1 MVVVEEVPAEYGSIA
16 SPQTQ
21 LPVMIRISRRSN
33 GPVLVLLTRTTGRQ
47 DIGPGR
53 CGGGMDGGSEGGEE

>member
-1 MVVVEEVPAEYGSIA
+1 MVEEEVPAEYGSIA

-21 LPVMIRISRRSN
+21 LPVMIRISRRNN
-33 GPVLVLLTRTTGRQ
+33 GPVLVLLTRTIGRQ

-53 CGGGMDGGSEGGEE
+53 YGRGG